1 MTIGGGLLT
10 NSEVKQ
16 IFDASFFDIT
26 KKLVRLEVSRV
37 DTIGEEQK
45 EAVLVKGYREKI
57 QTKGAVNTTIVC
69 QFPEPLFQ
77 YIICTMHGGTLP
89 AEEEIPL
96 YINEYM
102 NIICGHAISKINNI
116 TKTKSRLSVPEFFG
130 EKESVQFSAEREKVQ
145 YLAYQSPYG
154 VMYVYLSI
162 E

>member
-1 MTIGGGLLT
+1 MTS
-10 NSEVKQ
+10 SEVKQ

-37 DTIGEEQK
+37 EKIEEEQK
-45 EAVLVKGYREKI
+45 NTILVQGYREKI
-57 QTKGAVNTTIVC
+57 RTQGAVNATVIC

-77 YIICTMHGGTLP
+77 YIINTMHGGTSP
-89 AEEEIPL
+89 DEEEIPL

-116 TKTKSRLSVPEFFG
+116 TKTKSRLSVPEFYG
-130 EKESVQFSAEREKVQ
+130 EEDTLEISLEKGQ

-154 VMYVYLSI
+154 LMQVYLFI